1 MNRICIVGRLT
12 DMPKSREV
20 GTQLVAE
27 FCVAVGRMKKEETD
41 FFNVKIWGKQ
51 AEFVMNYLSKG
62 RLVSV
67 SGRMES
73 RKHEKDG
80 KTTTYW
86 DVVADQV
93 NGLDRKEEGAPKVA
107 PDIYGSFTYKKTP
120 APPPPLPG
128 ETDLEDPFA

>member
-1 MNRICIVGRLT
+1 MNRICVVGRLT
-12 DMPKSREV
+12 DNPKSREV

-80 KTTTYW
+80 RTTTYW
-86 DVVADQV
+86 DIVADQV
-93 NGLDRKEEGAPKVA
+93 NGLDRKDDSEKAQTGTP
-107 PDIYGSFTYKKTP
+107 YRQFTKTP

-128 ETDLEDPFA
+128 EDDLEDPFG